1 MKSFSKRAGIEEMV
15 FSIYKTKYV
24 FVIFGI
30 TQIHRGLKVTKVSWD
45 DERSL
50 WSVEA
55 EEGGGRVR
63 VYEAEVF
70 IQVTLCRLRL

>member
-1 MKSFSKRAGIEEMV
+1 M
-15 FSIYKTKYV
+15 
-24 FVIFGI
+24 
-30 TQIHRGLKVTKVSWD
+30 TKVSWD

-55 EEGGGRVR
+55 EESGGRVLR

-70 IQVTLCRLRL
+70 IQVTLSRLRL